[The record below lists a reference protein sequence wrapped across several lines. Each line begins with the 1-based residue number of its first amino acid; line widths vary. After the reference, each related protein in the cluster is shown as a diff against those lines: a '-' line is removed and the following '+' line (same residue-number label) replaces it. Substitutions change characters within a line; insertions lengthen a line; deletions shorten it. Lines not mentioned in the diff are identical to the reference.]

1 MSSLMYNLRARRIR
15 TAAISAHI
23 RQSRVS
29 FASARVERA
38 TGSRKPMP
46 YSFEGCAPRHASMS
60 RRLSR
65 YVICA
70 NAMTRNCSLHR
81 NFRTPRSPPYRATIR
96 SKLVHG
102 TKSITCANSVRPT
115 FTVKPPDPHE
125 RENYIQ
131 IIKPASNRHQAYLG
145 ATHCLENEIP
155 QIQRI
160 EPDDDG
166 YFLERNDKIRPYC
179 MFIAGTERALI
190 KRGVED

>member
-1 MSSLMYNLRARRIR
+1 MSSLTYNLRAWRIR

-29 FASARVERA
+29 FASAKVERA
-38 TGSRKPMP
+38 TGSPMPMP

-160 EPDDDG
+160 EPDDDDVEG
-166 YFLERNDKIRPYC
+166 KPAEATD
-179 MFIAGTERALI
+179 MFSDIGADTGDQ
-190 KRGVED
+190 GGG